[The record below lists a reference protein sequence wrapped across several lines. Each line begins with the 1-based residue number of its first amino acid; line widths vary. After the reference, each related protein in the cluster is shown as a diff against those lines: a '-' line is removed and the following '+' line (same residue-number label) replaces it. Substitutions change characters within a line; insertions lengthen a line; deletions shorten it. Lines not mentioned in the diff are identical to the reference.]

1 MLIQIQCPQCGGV
14 SQIEAGRGAICPYC
28 GNPLPV
34 KNPAAG
40 EQMQAMPAPAAQQVP
55 QAVPFPQM
63 QQVPQAVLFPQMQQ
77 AQQVSP
83 EQRETARHRRANW
96 RWAVLAGMLMQAG
109 VLAMIVPA
117 EHGYFSRNT
126 PAIIWMMLC
135 AVLPAVAAAM
145 RPDSAYTDKPPFPK
159 SKVLLGFL
167 LFIAMTAGSFI
178 TGALFGAAISGFF

>member
-40 EQMQAMPAPAAQQVP
+40 EQMQAMPAPPAQQVP
-55 QAVPFPQM
+55 QAVP
-63 QQVPQAVLFPQMQQ
+63 FPQMQQ

-83 EQRETARHRRANW
+83 EQREAAKHRRTNW

-117 EHGYFSRNT
+117 EHGCFSQNT

-178 TGALFGAAISGFF
+178 TGTLFGAAISGFF